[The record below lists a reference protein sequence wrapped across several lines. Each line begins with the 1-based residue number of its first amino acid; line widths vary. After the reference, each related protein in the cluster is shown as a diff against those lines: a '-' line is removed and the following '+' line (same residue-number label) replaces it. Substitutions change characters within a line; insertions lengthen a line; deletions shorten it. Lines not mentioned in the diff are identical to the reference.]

1 MQIAVSR
8 IILYVKDVAKVAAF
22 YQRHFAMTLVPGA
35 TEAWI
40 ELSSGEGSTTIALHK
55 AASSQKSGAAVKIVF
70 GVLDVD
76 AFIMSNKHMACH
88 LARSTGSMILHLPMQ
103 KIRPG
108 IRFRSQAVGCRSFRG
123 QFSLGKL
130 SPTTS
135 PCERFFVVEPNRHR
149 AGHGRLFV

>member
-76 AFIMSNKHMACH
+76 AFISEQQTQGLSFGPIH
-88 LARSTGSMILHLPMQ
+88 
-103 KIRPG
+103 
-108 IRFRSQAVGCRSFRG
+108 RFDDFAFANAKDPAGNSIQVSSRG
-123 QFSLGKL
+123 LSKL
-130 SPTTS
+130 
-135 PCERFFVVEPNRHR
+135 
-149 AGHGRLFV
+149 